1 MEIVKIKIDEL
12 TPYAEKAAA
21 EKIDTNIWKLS
32 DREREIIKSR
42 GK

>member
-1 MEIVKIKIDEL
+1 MKIVKIKIDEL

-21 EKIDTNIWKLS
+21 EKVDTNIWELS
-32 DREREIIKSR
+32 EREREIVKSL